1 MHIQNECKKIINR
14 LVAAYDVKTVKA
26 LSEMLDTTVSVIG
39 NRVARNTIPY
49 DLIVKCSIDT
59 GAKLQWLL
67 NGEGEQNIEGIMFF
81 NDECKNVLSRII
93 KSYGFT
99 TVKALGEKWGITSG
113 VLASRVQRN
122 TFPYDYVLRCALET
136 GADLIWLCTGEGDPK
151 IDKIKTEKKSIELS
165 SEDLEKLQRIAAL
178 KKDGAITDDEYILLK
193 SSIFKVG

>member
-26 LSEMLDTTVSVIG
+26 LSEMLDTTVSVIE

-67 NGEGEQNIEGIMFF
+67 NGEGEPNIEGI
-81 NDECKNVLSRII
+81 N
-93 KSYGFT
+93 
-99 TVKALGEKWGITSG
+99 
-113 VLASRVQRN
+113 
-122 TFPYDYVLRCALET
+122 
-136 GADLIWLCTGEGDPK
+136 
-151 IDKIKTEKKSIELS
+151 TEKKSIEVS
-165 SEDLEKLQRIAAL
+165 SEDLEKLERIAAL
-178 KKDGAITDDEYILLK
+178 RKDGAITDDEYILLK